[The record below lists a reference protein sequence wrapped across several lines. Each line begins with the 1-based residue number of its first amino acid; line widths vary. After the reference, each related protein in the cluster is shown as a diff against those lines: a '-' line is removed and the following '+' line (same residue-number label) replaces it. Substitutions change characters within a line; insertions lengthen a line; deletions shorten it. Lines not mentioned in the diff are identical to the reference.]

1 MGLLKTAKNK
11 IEEHQRKIV
20 EAENSHRTAMVSTD
34 AGADDKGQPI
44 N

>member
-1 MGLLKTAKNK
+1 MEVLKTATTK

-20 EAENSHRTAMVSTD
+20 EAENSHRTAIVSTKD
-34 AGADDKGQPI
+34 GSGDKGKGI

>member
-1 MGLLKTAKNK
+1 MEVLKTATTK

-20 EAENSHRTAMVSTD
+20 EAENSHRTAIVGTED
-34 AGADDKGQPI
+34 GADDKGKPI